1 MSSKNTVLPVGF
13 DASDAHLT
21 LDGHDLVALGREHGT
36 PLFVFSERQLRHNA
50 SSFLAGARAGH
61 DRARVFYA
69 SKACSNRRVLE
80 IFHEEGLDIEV
91 NSGGELYKAQR
102 AGYAPRQIVFNGVA
116 KSAVEIDLAIALD
129 IQAINVDAVYELHR
143 IGERARAAGGKARVS
158 LRLVPGIAGG
168 ATPGIQTGSA
178 TSKFGMT
185 QDEFAEALAWL
196 KTAGDAVDVVGIH
209 LHIGSQVDDTEAYLR
224 SVSFA
229 AEQAERVQQEL
240 GAALSH
246 VNLGGG
252 YPIDYSH
259 QPTGSNELGQY
270 AAARKAEAMVR
281 DVAGAA
287 RKLIGTGVELLFEP
301 GRAMVGDTAVLLTTI
316 ESCRQRGG
324 HPWIYLDA
332 GYNLMIDAAA
342 VRWYYHMVN
351 ASRADASYTDMG
363 KMADFRVVGPLC
375 DSADCFFDVEG
386 EYLFKKIM
394 SRLPDLTPAQQEE
407 LRGDIIRLP
416 ATRRLPAATIPGDIV
431 ALLDVGAY
439 TLEEMFQY
447 CGRQRAAAVLLTA
460 EGEVAPMLARD
471 ENADLVSHER

>member
-1 MSSKNTVLPVGF
+1 MMPVGF
-13 DASDAHLT
+13 DARDAHLT

-61 DRARVFYA
+61 EKARIFYA

-116 KSAVEIDLAIALD
+116 KSAAEIDQAIALD
-129 IQAINVDAVYELHR
+129 IQAINVDAVYELRR

-168 ATPGIQTGSA
+168 ATPGIQTGSV

-196 KTAGDAVDVVGIH
+196 KTAGDAIDVVGIH

-229 AEQAERVQQEL
+229 AEQAKRIPQEL
-240 GAALSH
+240 GAALNH

-259 QPTGSNELGQY
+259 QPAGSNELGQY

-281 DVAGAA
+281 DVASTA
-287 RKLIGTGVELLFEP
+287 RKLIGTEVELLFEP
-301 GRAMVGDTAVLLTTI
+301 GRAMVGNAAVLLTTI

-351 ASRADASYTDMG
+351 ASRAETEEA
-363 KMADFRVVGPLC
+363 ADFRVVGPLC

-386 EYLFKKIM
+386 EYLFKKIT
-394 SRLPDLTPAQQEE
+394 SRLPDLTPAQREE

-416 ATRRLPAATIPGDIV
+416 ATRRLPATTIPGDIV

-447 CGRQRAAAVLLTA
+447 CGRQRAAAVLLTVD
-460 EGEVAPMLARD
+460 GEVAPMLARD
-471 ENADLVSHER
+471 ENADLVSQER

>member
-1 MSSKNTVLPVGF
+1 MSQSEMTKKTILPAGF
-13 DASDAHLT
+13 DERDTHLT
-21 LDGHDLVALGREHGT
+21 FDGHDLVALGQEHGT

-61 DRARVFYA
+61 QRARVFYA

-80 IFHEEGLDIEV
+80 IFHEDGLDIEV

-116 KSAVEIDLAIALD
+116 KSASEIDHAIALD
-129 IQAINVDAVYELHR
+129 IQAINVDAVYELRR
-143 IGERARAAGGKARVS
+143 IGERARAAGRKARVS

-196 KTAGDAVDVVGIH
+196 KKAGDAVDVVGIH

-229 AEQAERVQQEL
+229 AEQAKRVQQQL

-259 QPTGSNELGQY
+259 QPAGSNEFGQY
-270 AAARKAEAMVR
+270 GAMRKAEAMVS
-281 DVAGAA
+281 DVAATA
-287 RKLIGTGVELLFEP
+287 RKLIGTEVELLFEP
-301 GRAMVGDTAVLLTTI
+301 GRAMVGNAALLLTTI

-351 ASRADASYTDMG
+351 AGRAQASE
-363 KMADFRVVGPLC
+363 MADFRVVGPLC

-386 EYLFKKIM
+386 EYLFKKVL

-407 LRGDIIRLP
+407 LRSDIIRLP

-447 CGRQRAAAVLLTA
+447 CGRQRAAAVMLTL
-460 EGEVAPMLARD
+460 EGNVVPMLARD
-471 ENADLVSHER
+471 ENADLVSQER

>member
-1 MSSKNTVLPVGF
+1 MSLKQAVLPVGF
-13 DASDAHLT
+13 DARDAHLT
-21 LDGHDLVALGREHGT
+21 LDGHDLAELGQRYGT

-61 DRARVFYA
+61 ERARVFYA

-116 KSAVEIDLAIALD
+116 KSVAEIDQAIALD
-129 IQAINVDAVYELHR
+129 IQAINVDAVFELRR
-143 IGERARAAGGKARVS
+143 IGERARAAGSKARVS

-178 TSKFGMT
+178 SSKFGMT

-196 KTAGDAVDVVGIH
+196 KTAADVVEVVGIH
-209 LHIGSQVDDTEAYLR
+209 LHIGSQVDDTDAYLR

-229 AEQAERVQQEL
+229 AEQGKRVQQEL
-240 GAALSH
+240 GTVLSH

-270 AAARKAEAMVR
+270 AAARKAEAMVG

-287 RKLIGTGVELLFEP
+287 RKLIGTEVELLFEP
-301 GRAMVGDTAVLLTTI
+301 GRAMVGNTAVLLTTV

-324 HPWIYLDA
+324 HPWIYLNA

-351 ASRADASYTDMG
+351 ASRAGGASAG
-363 KMADFRVVGPLC
+363 EMADFRVVGPLC

-386 EYLFKKIM
+386 EYLFKKVL
-394 SRLPDLTPAQQEE
+394 SRLPDLTPAQREE
-407 LRGDIIRLP
+407 LRSDIIRLP
-416 ATRRLPAATIPGDIV
+416 ATRRLPAATIPGDTV

-447 CGRQRAAAVLLTA
+447 CGRQRAAAVMLTV
-460 EGEVAPMLARD
+460 EGEIAPMLARD
-471 ENADLVSHER
+471 ENADLVSQER